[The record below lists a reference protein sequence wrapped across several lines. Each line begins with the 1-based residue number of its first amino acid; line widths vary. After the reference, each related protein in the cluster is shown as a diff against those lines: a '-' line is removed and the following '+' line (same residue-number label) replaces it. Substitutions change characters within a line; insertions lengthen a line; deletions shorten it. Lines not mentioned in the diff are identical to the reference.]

1 MRLLFERPNAKCKTG
16 EPRRG
21 RHHHAP
27 LLGAPGGSQ
36 LPHSGRPGKKEQ
48 GKSTEMQEN
57 MWARLRE
64 LHVRAQVTQPSH
76 ISSCISVFGLPFFDN
91 LGNIYFASPHS
102 ASNHVVVHAIKQ
114 ATLICG

>member
-76 ISSCISVFGLPFFDN
+76 ISSCISVFGLPFLIILETF
-91 LGNIYFASPHS
+91 LL
-102 ASNHVVVHAIKQ
+102 Q
-114 ATLICG
+114 AHTVPPIMLLFML